1 MIYINYFLKL
11 FYTLKRLKF
20 ITILLTINFGIFFIS
35 YTQSTFEFLTINE
48 NAKIKALGGN
58 NVSLHSNQNYFLAN
72 PSLLFFSKN
81 KSILINHMK
90 YILDI
95 TSSSILYTD
104 SISQLGKFGLG
115 IKYFSHGEFDGY
127 DVFGNST
134 GLLHPKEFSINFT
147 KAIKF
152 SDFIF
157 GTNIKYVNS
166 KIFDKINNAILIDLG
181 GIFYLTKRKNITL
194 GINISNF
201 GFLLSK
207 ENIPLP
213 LYIQLGTTFK
223 PKYMPIRFSFTLN
236 KSSNKSSNNDI
247 YSNSFTQL
255 ISHMNAGIEILI
267 SKNLNLQLGY
277 NYKINQELSLSNNRN
292 NDGLSYGIEIVLRRF
307 NLNYGRVIMNTLNNS
322 NIISLNFNLKRI

>member
-11 FYTLKRLKF
+11 FYTTNSLKF
-20 ITILLTINFGIFFIS
+20 VIILLSINFSIVSIS
-35 YTQSTFEFLTINE
+35 YTQSTFEFLNINE
-48 NAKIKALGGN
+48 NAKIKALGGT
-58 NVSLHSNQNYFLAN
+58 NVSLHTNQNYFIAN

-90 YILDI
+90 YILD
-95 TSSSILYTD
+95 TNSSSILYTD
-104 SISQLGKFGLG
+104 SISQIGKFGLG
-115 IKYFSHGEFDGY
+115 IKYFSHGKFNGY

-134 GLLHPKEFSINFT
+134 GLFNPKEFSINFT

-152 SDFIF
+152 SNFIF
-157 GTNIKYVNS
+157 GTTIKYVNS
-166 KIFDKINNAILIDLG
+166 KIFDITNDAILIDLG
-181 GIFYLTKRKNITL
+181 EIYFPNKKKNITI

-207 ENIPLP
+207 ENINLP

-223 PKYMPIRFSFTLN
+223 PKYMPVRFSFTLN
-236 KSSNKSSNNDI
+236 KSSIKSSINDI
-247 YSNSFTQL
+247 YSNSFTQFL
-255 ISHMNAGIEILI
+255 SHMNVGLEILI

-277 NYKINQELSLSNNRN
+277 NYKIDQEFSLTNNRN
-292 NDGLSYGIEIVLRRF
+292 NGGLSYGIEILLRRF
-307 NLNYGRVIMNTLNNS
+307 NLNYGRVITNTLNTS